1 MQYMD
6 DLEEQIDKL
15 VRNNL
20 GIDVIKNF
28 SRGILSAEIIIPKD
42 KFAKGI
48 TKSDIKFE
56 IIIDSYSPTLY
67 PVPKLYCLTPYCF
80 PNLADGR
87 DLFRELRN
95 LGSYRKGDL
104 LLNNLLQELMDFV
117 KINFQRGGLMFCG
130 NYYLEDRYETR
141 FFDNNKCKVIQNVK
155 QNLVIKGKN
164 TEYNRILI
172 LSDVHFLLF
181 KKDKANKNSLI
192 LLFWASF
199 NNIEKI
205 QKFSDNKTVIL
216 HWITQDKNTDYLM
229 NLSFNE
235 RNEFLNDLMER
246 VKNFGMNFDIYKMNN
261 QNQVEHQKFTS
272 DFKFKANEKEKEK
285 GTNINEFYNVKNEE
299 KLDDDENEKNEKLDG
314 NTKEKNEQNAKKEK
328 IEDFDENNI
337 NNINI
342 DKISSEIS
350 PK

>member
-216 HWITQDKNTDYLM
+216 RWITQDKNTTQE
-229 NLSFNE
+229 NKKE
-235 RNEFLNDLMER
+235 
-246 VKNFGMNFDIYKMNN
+246 KYKFRKK
-261 QNQVEHQKFTS
+261 EK
-272 DFKFKANEKEKEK
+272 KEKE
-285 GTNINEFYNVKNEE
+285 INRDKVNKEFDSDTKFITDHISENNKDYLVNCK
-299 KLDDDENEKNEKLDG
+299 DENIVLK
-314 NTKEKNEQNAKKEK
+314 
-328 IEDFDENNI
+328 
-337 NNINI
+337 
-342 DKISSEIS
+342 
-350 PK
+350 